1 MSTYYLISS
10 LPPVSLDVKPTL
22 TLEEYL
28 SLCQSQLVAA
38 EAEAIEALLGDQPSG
53 HPFVAAWRDKEAILK
68 NAIAY
73 ARATISN
80 ADVEPW
86 IRPTQGCDLSY
97 EVLVDEVFQIADPLQ
112 REKGLDKLRWAIAE
126 SLQAYDPM
134 DATVALAYAIKLKL
148 AWRWAKLNTEK
159 GQAAF
164 EGLTTKNFISDES
177 GRSGGSDRSQG
188 ATA

>member
-10 LPPVSLDVKPTL
+10 LPTVSLDVKPTL
-22 TLEEYL
+22 TPEEYH
-28 SLCQSQLVAA
+28 SFCRSQLGSAD
-38 EAEAIEALLGDQPSG
+38 AEAIEALLFDTVSA
-53 HPFVAAWRDKEAILK
+53 HPFVVAWRDKETILK

-73 ARATISN
+73 ARATILN

-97 EVLVDEVFQIADPLQ
+97 EVLVDEVFQITDPLQ
-112 REKGLDKLRWAIAE
+112 REKGLDKLRWTIAE

-148 AWRWAKLNTEK
+148 AWRWANLNTEK
-159 GQAAF
+159 GQTAF
-164 EGLTTKNFISDES
+164 EQLTTKEF
-177 GRSGGSDRSQG
+177 
-188 ATA
+188 

>member
-10 LPPVSLDVKPTL
+10 LPTLSLDVKPTL
-22 TLEEYL
+22 TLEEYI
-28 SLCQSQLVAA
+28 SLCRAQLGSAD
-38 EAEAIEALLGDQPSG
+38 AEAIEALLSDQTSR
-53 HPFVAAWRDKEAILK
+53 HPFVAAWRDKETILK

-97 EVLVDEVFQIADPLQ
+97 EVLVDEVFQRADPLQ
-112 REKGLDKLRWAIAE
+112 REKGLDNLRWSIAE

-134 DATVALAYAIKLKL
+134 DVTIALAYAIKLKL
-148 AWRWAKLNTEK
+148 AWRWASLNTEK

-164 EGLTTKNFISDES
+164 EQLTTYTLNSDGS
-177 GRSGGSDRSQG
+177 DRSGGSDRSQG